1 MSTPA
6 LTVDAVTLR
15 FGGLTAVNQV
25 SFTVAQGE
33 ILAVIGPNGAGKTS
47 LFNAITGIHPPTAG
61 RVLIGGREVL
71 ERFTWLV
78 ALRWL
83 AVGLATGLGTTL
95 AINLQDLWQVAV
107 LDLFAPPTPFPW
119 PTALAALWHGLRP
132 TPWTVLPLAV
142 GAAVGVLAAWRQW
155 AAGRRGAAHVA
166 RARVGR
172 TFQNIR
178 LFRELSCVDN
188 VLVGMHARLTS
199 RWFDGALRL
208 PRHRRDQARGEAE
221 ARELLRFVG
230 LGAVADRAA
239 GNLPYGHQRRLEI
252 ARALALAPDLLLLD
266 EPAAGMNPTESQ
278 ELMALIRRIREQGIT
293 CLLIEHDMAV
303 VMGVSDRIVV
313 LHYGSTIATGTPAEI
328 RSDPEVIEAYLGKED
343 SGRFPVPRQEPNPY
357 RHKTTLVDLRDPRT
371 DTRGPGSQRVNRP

>member
-6 LTVDAVTLR
+6 LTVDHVTLR
-15 FGGLTAVNQV
+15 FGGLTAVNRV

-47 LFNAITGIHPPTAG
+47 LFNAITGIYPPTEG
-61 RVLIGGREVL
+61 TVLINGHEVL
-71 ERFTWLV
+71 ERFRPGLAV
-78 ALRWL
+78 AWALIGL
-83 AVGLATGLGTTL
+83 AVGTGALLAV
-95 AINLQDLWQVAV
+95 NLQTVWQAAV
-107 LDLFAPPTPFPW
+107 VDLFIPPKPFPW
-119 PTALAALWHGLRP
+119 GHALSAAGSALAPSA
-132 TPWTVLPLAV
+132 WTVLPFLGGGAV
-142 GAAVGVLAAWRQW
+142 GFLAAWRLW
-155 AAGRRGAAHVA
+155 TGARRGAEHVA
-166 RARVGR
+166 RAKVGR

-178 LFRELSCVDN
+178 LFKELSCVDN
-188 VLVGMHARLTS
+188 VLVGMHPRLTS
-199 RWFDGALRL
+199 RWFDAALRL

-230 LGAVADRAA
+230 LQAVADRAA

-252 ARALALAPDLLLLD
+252 ARALALSPTLLLLD

-313 LHYGSTIATGTPAEI
+313 LHYGSTIAEGTPAEI

-343 SGRFPVPRQEPNPY
+343 SGRFPILPKTD
-357 RHKTTLVDLRDPRT
+357 RHSKTDKIVRPTTDRT
-371 DTRGPGSQRVNRP
+371 TRS